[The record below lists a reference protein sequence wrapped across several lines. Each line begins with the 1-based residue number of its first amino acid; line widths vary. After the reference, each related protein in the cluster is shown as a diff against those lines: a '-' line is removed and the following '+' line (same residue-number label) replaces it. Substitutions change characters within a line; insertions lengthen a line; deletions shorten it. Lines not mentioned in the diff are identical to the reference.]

1 VSGAALTTVG
11 LGVRYGPTVALDDV
25 SCTVGWGELV
35 GVVGPNGAGKSS
47 LFRAICGLVPHDG
60 TVEVAGAHCHHQRDR
75 ASAGFIPQRSD
86 IDPDFPISLAE
97 LVMTGRRRFRRSWR
111 RPTEADRTA
120 VAEAIERVGLSGRER
135 SPIGSLSG
143 GQLQRGMLARALAQ
157 GADLLL
163 LDEALSGVDA
173 PTTADMFDLFG
184 ELTSAGATILV
195 ATHDL
200 ALARRRFT
208 RCLGINGGLVA
219 DGHPADVLDG
229 ETLESI
235 FGSRSVGASR

>member
-1 VSGAALTTVG
+1 MSGSALTTVG

-235 FGSRSVGASR
+235 FGSRSVGAGR

>member
-1 VSGAALTTVG
+1 MSGAALTTVG

-25 SCTVGWGELV
+25 SCAVGWGELV

-75 ASAGFIPQRSD
+75 ASAGFIPQRAD
-86 IDPDFPISLAE
+86 IDPDFPISLTE
-97 LVMTGRRRFRRSWR
+97 LVMTGRRRFRHAWR
-111 RPTEADRTA
+111 RPTDTDRVA
-120 VAEAIERVGLSGRER
+120 VAEAIERVGLTGRER

-173 PTTADMFDLFG
+173 PTTNDMFDLFA
-184 ELTSAGATILV
+184 ELTAAGATILV

-219 DGHPADVLDG
+219 DGHPADVLDS
-229 ETLESI
+229 EALESI
-235 FGSRSVGASR
+235 FGSRTVSAGR

>member
-1 VSGAALTTVG
+1 MSGAALTTVG
-11 LGVRYGPTVALDDV
+11 LGVRYGSTVALADV
-25 SCTVGWGELV
+25 CCSIGWGELV

-47 LFRAICGLVPHDG
+47 LFRAVCGLVPHDG

-86 IDPDFPISLAE
+86 TDPDFPISLAE
-97 LVMTGRRRFRRSWR
+97 LVMTGRRRFRRGWQ
-111 RPTEADRTA
+111 RPTSVDRAAAAD
-120 VAEAIERVGLSGRER
+120 AIERVGLSGREDA
-135 SPIGSLSG
+135 SIGALSG

-173 PTTADMFDLFG
+173 PTTADMFDLFA
-184 ELTSAGATILV
+184 ELTEAGTTILV

-200 ALARRRFT
+200 ALARRRFA

-219 DGHPADVLDG
+219 DGSPAVVLDG
-229 ETLESI
+229 DSLESI
-235 FGSRSVGASR
+235 FGSRPIDFSR

>member
-1 VSGAALTTVG
+1 VSGSALTTVG

-235 FGSRSVGASR
+235 FGSRSVGAGR

>member
-1 VSGAALTTVG
+1 MSGSALTTVG